1 MTVDTYQLRAAAGLP
16 TGAIRLPRVL
26 TADEAT
32 ALQEVWERD
41 GASAVLPSPDM
52 QWVPFVAV
60 PARVMV
66 DGDIEIARMA

>member
-1 MTVDTYQLRAAAGLP
+1 MTVDAYQLRVAAGLP

-26 TADEAT
+26 TADEAA

-52 QWVPFVAV
+52 EWVPFVAV

-66 DGDIEIARMA
+66 VGDIEAARVA

>member
-1 MTVDTYQLRAAAGLP
+1 MTVDTYQLRVAAGLP

-32 ALQEVWERD
+32 ALREAWERD

-52 QWVPFVAV
+52 EWVPFVAV

-66 DGDIEIARMA
+66 AGDIEIARMA